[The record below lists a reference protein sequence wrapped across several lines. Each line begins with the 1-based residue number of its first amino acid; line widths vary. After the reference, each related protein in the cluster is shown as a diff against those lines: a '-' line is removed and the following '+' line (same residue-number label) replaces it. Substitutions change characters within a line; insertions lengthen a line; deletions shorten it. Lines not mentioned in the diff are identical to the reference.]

1 MLGWNDSCSVGN
13 ADIDAQHKQLF
24 VVIDELQGAM
34 KTGQSKAILGRT
46 LDKLVDYTVKHFAYE
61 QALLAQKGYRESGA
75 HKSVHDQFTA
85 RIRKFQ
91 MENNAGSLGVS
102 VELMDMLRKWLVE
115 HIQGSDMKYAREL
128 GSRSRAV
135 AWGVSA

>member
-1 MLGWNDSCSVGN
+1 MFGWNDSYSVGQ

-24 VVIDELQGAM
+24 AVIDELQGAM

-46 LDKLVDYTVKHFAYE
+46 LDKLVDYTVKHFSFE
-61 QALLAQKGYRESGA
+61 QALLAQKGYRESAA

-91 MENNAGSLGVS
+91 VENNSGALGVS
-102 VELMDMLRKWLVE
+102 VELMDVLRKWLAE
-115 HIQGSDMKYAREL
+115 HIQGSDMKYAKEL
-128 GSRSRAV
+128 G
-135 AWGVSA
+135 WKK